1 MRRATLSLSLIA
13 LALAACAP
21 QTQAAVPSPTTTPAE
36 TEAPPR
42 ATSTLTSIPAAAP
55 TLAPPSRGVTI
66 LAPGSGSALQSPIT
80 LQALLQP
87 DAERVHIELMDQGG
101 ALLYRRVLND
111 PGLELHERIDF
122 NVRAEGD
129 GRLTVLIFD
138 AFGNNSFASSV
149 ALELLVDSNPLAADP
164 GAVGEIIIDAP
175 ATGAELAGGQV
186 AVSGQVSGPSARPLV
201 IQLVN
206 QAGRV
211 LVSQEVYPGE
221 MGADGYRPFAVDLSF
236 NINEDSAALLTVS
249 QSGGGVPGL
258 WLLNSVE
265 VLLLAE

>member
-1 MRRATLSLSLIA
+1 L
-13 LALAACAP
+13 
-21 QTQAAVPSPTTTPAE
+21 
-36 TEAPPR
+36 
-42 ATSTLTSIPAAAP
+42 TSTPAAAP
-55 TLAPPSRGVTI
+55 TLAPPSRGVAI
-66 LAPGSGSALQSPIT
+66 LAPGTGSALQSPIT

-87 DAERVHIELMDQGG
+87 DAERVHIELMDQSG
-101 ALLYRRVLND
+101 ALLYRRVLNA
-111 PGLELHERIDF
+111 PGLELRERIDF

-129 GRLTVLIFD
+129 ARLTVLIFD

-149 ALELLVDSNPLAADP
+149 ALELLVDSHPLAADS
-164 GAVGEIIIDAP
+164 GAAGEIVIDAP
-175 ATGAELAGGQV
+175 ATGVELAAGQV
-186 AVSGQVSGPSARPLV
+186 AVSGWVSGPSARPLV

-221 MGADGYRPFAVDLSF
+221 MDADGYRPFAVDLSF
-236 NINEDSAALLTVS
+236 NINADSAALLTVS
-249 QSGGGVPGL
+249 QSGGAVPGV